1 MRGTA
6 LRHPAAVPTVTAA
19 LGKGEAGVTSG
30 GSARAGIAWML
41 LATLLFTTMDSLSK
55 YLTQI
60 YPVMEVAWARFAFHT
75 LFAFALMAPRLPVLL
90 RSRWRTMQIVRS
102 LLLFTATCL
111 MFVALSRLP
120 LLLVITVMTLS
131 PVLVT
136 ALSAP
141 ILKEKVGWR
150 RWAGVGVA
158 LCGAMLVVGPAGLT
172 LSLLVLVPMLCAL
185 VNALY
190 MITTRMLHH
199 HDPPVTTLL
208 YTGMVGTVLGLPV
221 MPFVWVPPDM
231 AGWLLLAVLGALG
244 AISHFCMIRAYS
256 AAPASVIAPFV
267 YATLVWAAVSG
278 AIFFGEVP
286 GWTTVAG
293 ACIIAGSGLY
303 IFYREQVRARQQA

>member
-1 MRGTA
+1 M
-6 LRHPAAVPTVTAA
+6 
-19 LGKGEAGVTSG
+19 SG

-60 YPVMEVAWARFAFHT
+60 YPVMEVAWARFTFHT
-75 LFAFALMAPRLPVLL
+75 VFAFALMAPRLPVLL

-199 HDPPVTTLL
+199 HDPPLTTLL

-303 IFYREQVRARQQA
+303 IFYREQVRARERA